1 VNALLDRVRDNNKI
15 IDESTQGEQKKHK
28 EMMANAVRNSQAAE
42 ILLIFDPPVLRQ
54 YNSQDL
60 TFSNPSRNE

>member
-1 VNALLDRVRDNNKI
+1 VVWYYYPWENKVNALLDRVRDNNKI

-42 ILLIFDPPVLRQ
+42 ILLIFDATRVAAV
-54 YNSQDL
+54 
-60 TFSNPSRNE
+60 